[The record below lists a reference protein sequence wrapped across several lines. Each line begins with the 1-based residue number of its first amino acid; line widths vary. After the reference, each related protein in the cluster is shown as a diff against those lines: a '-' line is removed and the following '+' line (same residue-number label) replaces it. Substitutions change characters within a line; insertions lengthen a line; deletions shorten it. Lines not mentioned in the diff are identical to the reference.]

1 MSPNIIPIV
10 IITPR
15 IVNLDLSIFIP
26 SYKISSNYVT
36 SIKSAIEFSHIIIF
50 FL

>member
-15 IVNLDLSIFIP
+15 KVNLDLSIFIP
-26 SYKISSNYVT
+26 SYKI
-36 SIKSAIEFSHIIIF
+36 IEIIS
-50 FL
+50 LL